1 MVSFFKSLQ
10 SVLSGVLADLPESV
24 KVVTEFVYRVRW
36 FIVWG
41 FVLFGLYQMVMVVL
55 PYLLWSFIIK
65 MVVGSIF
72 SFITL

>member
-1 MVSFFKSLQ
+1 MVGMWKQ
-10 SVLSGVLADLPESV
+10 VQEVLAGLLADMPEGL
-24 KVVTEFVYRVRW
+24 KVLTEFVYRVRW

-41 FVLFGLYQMVMVVL
+41 VVAVGMYNMVMVAL

-72 SFITL
+72 SFISL